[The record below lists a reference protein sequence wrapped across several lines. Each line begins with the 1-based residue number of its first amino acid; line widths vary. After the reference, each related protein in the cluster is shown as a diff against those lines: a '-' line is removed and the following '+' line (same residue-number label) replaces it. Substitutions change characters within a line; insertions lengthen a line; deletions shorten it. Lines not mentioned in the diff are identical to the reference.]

1 MLTPEAI
8 EAMKSGFS
16 DWLDLYDS
24 KKDIGDQMKELIKD
38 IAAKAEKKPAIIRSA
53 FSYLKK
59 RRKDDGD
66 TLDDIVN
73 VVMAIEDRQ

>member
-8 EAMKSGFS
+8 EAMKGGFS

-24 KKDIGDQMKELIKD
+24 KKEIGDQMKELIKSV
-38 IAAKAEKKPAIIRSA
+38 AEKAEKKPAIIRSA

-59 RRKDDGD
+59 KRKDDGD

-73 VVMAIEDRQ
+73 VVMAIEER